1 MAFGSLA
8 FKFKPMELIIVESP
22 TKAKTITKFLDK
34 NYQVESSFGHIR
46 DLPTKELGVDIEN
59 NFLPKYTIPAKAKKI
74 ASSLKTM
81 AKKAD
86 SIILASDE
94 DREGESIAWHLT
106 QILNIDS
113 KKAKRI
119 VFHEIT
125 KEALL
130 EALKSPRQL
139 NFDMVDAQQARRILD
154 RLVGYKL
161 SPFLWKKVA
170 KGLSAGRVQS
180 VATRLIIE
188 REKEINNFNVE
199 EYWTISAD
207 LENENKDTLRVSLIK
222 INDKNF
228 DKLEIKEEKALS
240 LQKSLELANYEI
252 FSIEKKS
259 STKKASA
266 PFTTSTLQQTANRYL
281 GYSAKQ
287 TMTLAQKLYENGYI
301 TYMRT
306 DSVNLS
312 SKFIQEA
319 AAWIQKN
326 LGEKYYNGKKTFK
339 NKSRN
344 AQEAHEAIR
353 PTDVHLLK
361 DLSKKLDNNEFKL
374 YKLIWQRAIA
384 SQMTDA
390 QLDVTAINVLA
401 KNKEDKYLLK
411 VNGQVIK
418 FNGYLEVWPEK
429 TKEEILPNI
438 KKGEKLKLIKI
449 INEKHQTNPPARY
462 SDAGL
467 VKEMEKHGIGRPS
480 TYAPTIATIIARN
493 YVERDSNKR
502 LKPTEIAFV
511 VTDLLINHF
520 PKIIDYKFTAQMEE
534 NLDLIAN
541 GQKKWQPVI
550 QDFYDEF
557 RDNLENKYQEI
568 NKKDIMPIEESKE
581 KCDKCGAQMLI
592 KTGRYGKFLA
602 CSAFPD
608 CKNIKKI
615 KKEGD
620 ENEIVDAKIIELEKK
635 YSKSNCDKCG
645 AEMKVKTGKYG
656 PFLAC
661 SAYPK
666 CKNIKNI
673 STTGAPTVKCPI
685 CNQGEIVKK
694 ISRRGIFYA
703 CNNYPQCKNAYQGEP
718 TGKNCLK
725 CQALMIFNKN
735 GQEKCSNKDC
745 K

>member
-1 MAFGSLA
+1 
-8 FKFKPMELIIVESP
+8 MELIIVESP
-22 TKAKTITKFLDK
+22 TKAKTISKFLNK

-59 NFLPKYTIPAKAKKI
+59 NFLPKYTVPAKAKKV
-74 ASSLKTM
+74 ATSLKAM
-81 AKKAD
+81 AKKANA
-86 SIILASDE
+86 IILASDE
-94 DREGESIAWHLT
+94 DREGEAIAWHLT
-106 QILNIDS
+106 QVLNIDP
-113 KKAKRI
+113 KKTQRI

-125 KEALL
+125 QEALF

-139 NFDMVDAQQARRILD
+139 NFDMVDAQQARRVLD

-188 REKEINNFNVE
+188 REKEIKNFNIE

-207 LENENKDTLRVSLIK
+207 LENKNQDKLKVVLIK
-222 INDKNF
+222 INKKSF
-228 DKLEIKEEKALS
+228 DKLEIKEEQALS
-240 LQKSLELANYEI
+240 LKKSLESASYEV
-252 FSIEKKS
+252 FAVEKKEA
-259 STKKASA
+259 TKKAAA

-287 TMTLAQKLYENGYI
+287 TMTLAQKLYENGHI

-306 DSVNLS
+306 DSVHLS
-312 SKFIQEA
+312 EKFIQEA
-319 AAWIQKN
+319 ATWINKN
-326 LGEKYYNGKKTFK
+326 LGEKYYHGKKIFK

-353 PTDVHLLK
+353 PTDVNLLEG
-361 DLSKKLDNNEFKL
+361 LNKKLESNEFKL
-374 YKLIWQRAIA
+374 YKLIWQRAVA
-384 SQMTDA
+384 SQIADA
-390 QLDVTAINVLA
+390 QLDATTINVLA
-401 KNKEDKYLLK
+401 KNKKDEYLLK

-418 FNGYLEVWPEK
+418 FNGYLEIWPEK

-438 KKGEKLKLIKI
+438 KKGEKLNLIKI

-480 TYAPTIATIIARN
+480 TYAPTIATIITRN
-493 YVERDSNKR
+493 YVERDESKR

-511 VTDLLINHF
+511 VTELLINHF

-541 GQKKWQPVI
+541 GQKKWQPII
-550 QDFYDEF
+550 QDFYNEF
-557 RDNLENKYQEI
+557 ANNLENKYQEI
-568 NKKDIMPIEESKE
+568 NKKDIMPIEESQE
-581 KCDKCGAQMLI
+581 KCDKCGAKMLI

-602 CSAFPD
+602 CSAFPE

-620 ENEIVDAKIIELEKK
+620 ENKVVDAKIIELEKK
-635 YSKSNCDKCG
+635 HANTNCDKCG
-645 AEMKVKTGKYG
+645 AEMKVKIGKYG

-673 STTGAPTVKCPI
+673 SSNDAPTVKCPI

-694 ISRRGIFYA
+694 ISKRGIFYA

-718 TGKNCLK
+718 TGKICPK
-725 CQALMIFNKN
+725 CQALMIFNKG

-745 K
+745 E